1 MFQIIKEQTMHRY
14 QQGKILACLYDPI
27 FDMNTP
33 ISMKSQSLTSVAF
46 LSREPYEK
54 TVNRCS
60 EFEFFFFQKF
70 DSLVEKKLSFK

>member
-1 MFQIIKEQTMHRY
+1 MHKY

-46 LSREPYEK
+46 RSRELPVYEK

-70 DSLVEKKLSFK
+70 DWLVEKKLSFN

>member
-54 TVNRCS
+54 RSTDVLNLN
-60 EFEFFFFQKF
+60 FF
-70 DSLVEKKLSFK
+70 SFKNLIR